1 MEYKDTLLM
10 PKTDFPMRGNL
21 PNKEPEWQA
30 KWEEE
35 KLYEK
40 IQEKNAGRPTYILHD
55 GPPYANGE
63 LHMGHALTKQSKIL
77 SFVIN
82 QWLASAPRMFLVGTH
97 TDYQLRQLS
106 PKKALNG
113 KRCLLL
119 NSANFVPN
127 MR

>member
-40 IQEKNAGRPTYILHD
+40 IQEKMLSVRLISYMMD
-55 GPPYANGE
+55 
-63 LHMGHALTKQSKIL
+63 LHMQTAKFIWVT
-77 SFVIN
+77 
-82 QWLASAPRMFLVGTH
+82 R
-97 TDYQLRQLS
+97 
-106 PKKALNG
+106 
-113 KRCLLL
+113 
-119 NSANFVPN
+119 
-127 MR
+127 

>member
-40 IQEKNAGRPTYILHD
+40 IQEKKCWTQGVHFA
-55 GPPYANGE
+55 
-63 LHMGHALTKQSKIL
+63 
-77 SFVIN
+77 
-82 QWLASAPRMFLVGTH
+82 
-97 TDYQLRQLS
+97 
-106 PKKALNG
+106 
-113 KRCLLL
+113 
-119 NSANFVPN
+119 
-127 MR
+127 

>member
-35 KLYEK
+35 NYMRRFK
-40 IQEKNAGRPTYILHD
+40 KNAGRKAYILHD

-63 LHMGHALTKQSKIL
+63 LHMGHALNKTIKDIIVRYKSMAGFSSPYVQ
-77 SFVIN
+77 
-82 QWLASAPRMFLVGTH
+82 VGTH

-106 PKKALNG
+106 PK
-113 KRCLLL
+113 R
-119 NSANFVPN
+119 
-127 MR
+127 R

>member
-40 IQEKNAGRPTYILHD
+40 IQEKNAERPTYILHD

-63 LHMGHALTKQSKIL
+63 VHMGHALNKTIKDIIVRYKSMAGFR
-77 SFVIN
+77 SPYVS
-82 QWLASAPRMFLVGTH
+82 WLGYTRTTNRDS
-97 TDYQLRQLS
+97 YRQ
-106 PKKALNG
+106 
-113 KRCLLL
+113 KR
-119 NSANFVPN
+119 
-127 MR
+127 R